1 MQLTT
6 AATRA
11 PFTSEKLSHRSDG
24 GLKDESVFLV
34 LLYATFFR
42 QAQTMVSLYI
52 TPVGNRLNA
61 ARDAN
66 DAYWRLAR
74 VGFLSVR
81 ALLNRAAVV
90 SLIEQIEA
98 DFYKQPVSL
107 GSEAW
112 PAIESALDGED
123 YLSVIGRT
131 LGRRDVRRSRG
142 W

>member
-1 MQLTT
+1 
-6 AATRA
+6 
-11 PFTSEKLSHRSDG
+11 
-24 GLKDESVFLV
+24 
-34 LLYATFFR
+34 
-42 QAQTMVSLYI
+42 MVPLYI

-90 SLIEQIEA
+90 SLIEQTEA
-98 DFYKQPVSL
+98 AFRNQPVSI

-112 PAIESALDGED
+112 RDIEGALDRED
-123 YLSVIGRT
+123 YLSGIGRS
-131 LGRRDVRRSRG
+131 LGRLTVRRSRR